1 MISKNFENKRVVLV
15 GPSPHLINKGLGKF
29 IDSFDTVVR
38 VNELGVS
45 KNYYSDYGS
54 RTDVA
59 FLSISE
65 ESIDI
70 YREMLKRV
78 DIKNLKLV
86 VSPRDRFNFN
96 PLDNSSSQE
105 VENFY
110 KELNLGVSF
119 LQLTEPSF
127 NKKCELFDCNPST
140 GALTIYE
147 LLNSNIKEL
156 YVCGFSFYLTKY
168 RYQPEKMELWKI
180 PKQNQHGH
188 NIRFSG
194 HDTRKEIRFLK
205 KEVNKLSHV
214 TGDKYFKNV
223 ILSKNNFY
231 YETRRFF
238 NYKFNLDFIKNLI
251 KIIFYK

>member
-110 KELNLGVSF
+110 KELNLS
-119 LQLTEPSF
+119 
-127 NKKCELFDCNPST
+127 
-140 GALTIYE
+140 
-147 LLNSNIKEL
+147 
-156 YVCGFSFYLTKY
+156 
-168 RYQPEKMELWKI
+168 
-180 PKQNQHGH
+180 
-188 NIRFSG
+188 
-194 HDTRKEIRFLK
+194 
-205 KEVNKLSHV
+205 
-214 TGDKYFKNV
+214 
-223 ILSKNNFY
+223 
-231 YETRRFF
+231 
-238 NYKFNLDFIKNLI
+238 LI
-251 KIIFYK
+251 HI